1 MKKACKAATALIKLD
16 VEVIASVKAKLNKRV
31 TAVFFKAISIP
42 GLSRPVQDCVAS
54 TALSIRAEARKL
66 KADATA
72 ALDAA
77 KRKIE
82 ARIVEN

>member
-16 VEVIASVKAKLNKRV
+16 VEVIASVEAEPSKRV

-42 GLSRPVQDCVAS
+42 ISPRPVQDRVAS
-54 TALSIRAEARKL
+54 TASSIRAAARKQ
-66 KADATA
+66 KVDATT

-82 ARIVEN
+82 MQVMK

>member
-16 VEVIASVKAKLNKRV
+16 VEVIASVEAELNKRV

-42 GLSRPVQDCVAS
+42 IPPRPVQDRIAS
-54 TALSIRAEARKL
+54 TASSIRAEARKL

-82 ARIVEN
+82 AKIVEV